1 MAKRGPKIIQIDWQE
16 FDKLCYMQC
25 TATEIAAW
33 FNCSVDT
40 IERRV
45 EEAHGVKFA
54 EYFAEKKQ
62 HGRISLRRA
71 QFQAATVKGNTSM
84 MIWLGKQY
92 LDQKDKQETEITGT
106 SIQIK
111 IDKDDSSL

>member
-1 MAKRGPKIIQIDWQE
+1 MAKRGPKIIQVDWQE

-45 EEAHGVKFA
+45 EESHGVKFA

-62 HGRISLRRA
+62 HGKISLRRA
-71 QFQAATVKGNTSM
+71 QFQAATVKGNISM

-92 LDQKDKQETEITGT
+92 LDQRDKQETEITGAP
-106 SIQIK
+106 IQIK
-111 IDKDDSSL
+111 IDSSDEKL

>member
-25 TATEIAAW
+25 TAIEIAAW

-40 IERRV
+40 IENRV
-45 EEAHGVKFA
+45 KQEHGVKFSD
-54 EYFAEKKQ
+54 YYAEKKQ
-62 HGRISLRRA
+62 AGKISLRRA
-71 QFQAATVKGNTSM
+71 QFQAATVKGNISM